1 MLRTIGNFG
10 NESMKNDEKKLGRHF
25 LARRYNEVNGVTV
38 CGTLDKFLILKAL
51 NTRCLRLQSC
61 SILTS
66 LMNSRNGAIPYSR
79 KLLGRIY
86 GGESCLDL

>member
-1 MLRTIGNFG
+1 
-10 NESMKNDEKKLGRHF
+10 MKNDEKKLGRHF

-38 CGTLDKFLILKAL
+38 CGTLHKLLILKAL
-51 NTRCLRLQSC
+51 NTRCARCLRLQSC

>member
-38 CGTLDKFLILKAL
+38 CGTLDKLLILKSPEYPL
-51 NTRCLRLQSC
+51 FTITELFNFDQ
-61 SILTS
+61 
-66 LMNSRNGAIPYSR
+66 PY
-79 KLLGRIY
+79 
-86 GGESCLDL
+86 EFP